1 MKVTQQKK
9 VIKKKKKKLTP
20 VVKLFC
26 LTIIGISAYLFY
38 LSFREIYTTA
48 QLKQSVSQAEDKLQE
63 VTDENTYLVSQRDK
77 LEDPDYVQSYAR
89 SNYMLTKDGE
99 NIYYLPSS
107 DK

>member
-1 MKVTQQKK
+1 MTQQKR
-9 VIKKKKKKLTP
+9 VMKKKKKLTP
-20 VVKLFC
+20 VVKLIC
-26 LTIIGISAYLFY
+26 ISLIGVSVYLFY
-38 LSFREIYTTA
+38 LSFKEIFTMTE
-48 QLKQSVSQAEDKLQE
+48 LKESVAQAEKRLQE

-89 SNYMLTKDGE
+89 SNYMLTKEGE

>member
-1 MKVTQQKK
+1 MT
-9 VIKKKKKKLTP
+9 L
-20 VVKLFC
+20 
-26 LTIIGISAYLFY
+26 IGISCYLIY
-38 LSFREIYTTA
+38 LSVKEIYTTA
-48 QLKQSVSQAEDKLQE
+48 QLKESVAQAEQKLQE

-89 SNYMLTKDGE
+89 SNYMLTKEGE

>member
-1 MKVTQQKK
+1 M
-9 VIKKKKKKLTP
+9 KKKKKLTP
-20 VVKLFC
+20 VVKLIC
-26 LTIIGISAYLFY
+26 ISLIGVSVYLFY
-38 LSFREIYTTA
+38 LSFKEIFTMTE
-48 QLKQSVSQAEDKLQE
+48 LKESVAQAEKRLQE

-89 SNYMLTKDGE
+89 SNYMLTKEGE